1 MSNYSKWTSC
11 ILLFLVLILCMDFVC
26 AFDDSIFVGNSAVLR
41 GGAIGFLVG
50 HDNTVLECTFI
61 QSW

>member
-26 AFDDSIFVGNSAVLR
+26 AFDDSI
-41 GGAIGFLVG
+41 GGIG
-50 HDNTVLECTFI
+50 DNINLSLTTAQYDI
-61 QSW
+61 KI